1 MARFWDLLYNS
12 GNFQGSVRLLWPD
25 QDVYAGFLRFSKWLY
40 EATES
45 TWQIALKRLAE
56 LFFTYLTEELGL
68 AKDEAANAI
77 AADLLKVK
85 GRPLPVVI
93 SSNMTLHPSALQA
106 RNTQSPGKEAASGV
120 RQRDLVE

>member
-1 MARFWDLLYNS
+1 LDCSYYSWSQRPRRC
-12 GNFQGSVRLLWPD
+12 GSLRLLWPD
-25 QDVYAGFLRFSKWLY
+25 QDVYAGFMRFSKWLY

-68 AKDEAANAI
+68 TKMEAANAI

-85 GRPLPVVI
+85 GRPLPEVI
-93 SSNMTLHPSALQA
+93 SSNMTVHPGALQG
-106 RNTQSPGKEAASGV
+106 RNTQSTGK
-120 RQRDLVE
+120 RQARHME